1 MEARGEVERGAACG
15 DGEVSDVFCEGDEV
29 VRGWRGEEG
38 RDGEARWFG
47 DGMRMRMERAEGR
60 LDVELG

>member
-29 VRGWRGEEG
+29 VRGWRGGEG
-38 RDGEARWFG
+38 RDGEARREERWVG
-47 DGMRMRMERAEGR
+47 DGMRMRMERAGGEA
-60 LDVELG
+60 